1 MLRHNRLLNPI
12 DILLFTVDKQNAV
25 VCVPQTTAFNKKQN
39 ANKVLNPIGV
49 LLFGIDK
56 QCVVVCETQTT
67 ALYHRSIINN

>member
-12 DILLFTVDKQNAV
+12 DILLFSVDKQNAV

-49 LLFGIDK
+49 LLFG
-56 QCVVVCETQTT
+56 V
-67 ALYHRSIINN
+67 